1 MCKNASNGPG
11 RKKRKTR
18 EKKGKTPYP
27 RGIKVARKGA
37 S

>member
-18 EKKGKTPYP
+18 EKKGKKNPILEGS
-27 RGIKVARKGA
+27 RWLE
-37 S
+37 